1 MKLKV
6 FKKLLRNEIINVL
19 KENAVPDHDGKSAP
33 FGSGYKKMNELD
45 DNEGQMAKAQLERS
59 MEYSKMIYDFMIDF
73 GGDSDKLQFPA
84 WVQSK
89 LTKSM
94 DYLQSVYNY
103 LDGKDGLADDPS
115 ALRKKQE
122 SHVYGH
128 DDEDSKLNEASFA
141 GDVSSIRKGL
151 RLFKIDSPKT
161 YKILDRKFKLT
172 KILNVLNKLQ
182 DYMDDVE
189 DGKIKLGES
198 KLNEDVFKSFL
209 RDDPAFKLYT
219 AKNTDNRKSV
229 MARKT
234 DRTFDDGVPVLKFIA
249 RAPKKPA
256 PLPKGSFKII
266 EDNKHGWWYYQVGS
280 TWYGIRQKDYG
291 TPPFEY

>member
-1 MKLKV
+1 MKLKD
-6 FKKLLRNEIINVL
+6 LLN
-19 KENAVPDHDGKSAP
+19 KSRI
-33 FGSGYKKMNELD
+33 NELD
-45 DNEGQMAKAQLERS
+45 DNEGQMAKSQLERS
-59 MEYSKMIYDFMIDF
+59 MEYSKMIYDFMEKF

-103 LDGKDGLADDPS
+103 LDGKDGLEDDPS
-115 ALRKKQE
+115 ALRKKQNAA
-122 SHVYGH
+122 
-128 DDEDSKLNEASFA
+128 KNEA
-141 GDVSSIRKGL
+141 
-151 RLFKIDSPKT
+151 
-161 YKILDRKFKLT
+161 KLT
-172 KILNVLNKLQ
+172 EMKVTNHKGENITKYVLQLMGGEINQKQFEKLTGLKK
-182 DYMDDVE
+182 DKM
-189 DGKIKLGES
+189 KES
-198 KLNEDVFKSFL
+198 TLNEDVFKSFL
-209 RDDPAFKLYT
+209 SDDPAFKLYT

-234 DRTFDDGVPVLKFIA
+234 DKTWDDGVPVLKFIA
-249 RAPKKPA
+249 RAPRKDS

-266 EDNKHGWWYYQVGS
+266 EDNKHGWWYYQVGR

>member
-1 MKLKV
+1 MKLKD
-6 FKKLLRNEIINVL
+6 LLN
-19 KENAVPDHDGKSAP
+19 KS
-33 FGSGYKKMNELD
+33 KINELD
-45 DNEGQMAKAQLERS
+45 DNEGQMAKSQLERS
-59 MEYSKMIYDFMIDF
+59 MEYSKMIYDFMEKF

-89 LTKSM
+89 LM

-115 ALRKKQE
+115 ALRKKQNAA
-122 SHVYGH
+122 
-128 DDEDSKLNEASFA
+128 KNEA
-141 GDVSSIRKGL
+141 
-151 RLFKIDSPKT
+151 
-161 YKILDRKFKLT
+161 
-172 KILNVLNKLQ
+172 
-182 DYMDDVE
+182 
-189 DGKIKLGES
+189 

-234 DRTFDDGVPVLKFIA
+234 NKTFDDGVPVLKFIA
-249 RAPKKPA
+249 RAPRKDS

>member
-33 FGSGYKKMNELD
+33 FGSGYKKMSEANRYKDVSDRFKDILDKLPQKLFTSKNIAKLAKKEKRPDAAMAYAKDAYGWMMNENKLNELD

-128 DDEDSKLNEASFA
+128 DDEDSE
-141 GDVSSIRKGL
+141 
-151 RLFKIDSPKT
+151 
-161 YKILDRKFKLT
+161 
-172 KILNVLNKLQ
+172 
-182 DYMDDVE
+182 
-189 DGKIKLGES
+189 
-198 KLNEDVFKSFL
+198 LNEDVFKSFL

-234 DRTFDDGVPVLKFIA
+234 DKTFDDGVPVLKFIA
-249 RAPKKPA
+249 RAPKKAA

>member
-1 MKLKV
+1 VKLKE

-33 FGSGYKKMNELD
+33 FGSGYKKMSEANRYKDVSDRFKDILDKLPQKLFTSKNIAKLAKKEKRPDAAMAYAKDAYGWMMNENKLNELD

-128 DDEDSKLNEASFA
+128 DDEDSE
-141 GDVSSIRKGL
+141 
-151 RLFKIDSPKT
+151 
-161 YKILDRKFKLT
+161 
-172 KILNVLNKLQ
+172 
-182 DYMDDVE
+182 
-189 DGKIKLGES
+189 
-198 KLNEDVFKSFL
+198 LNEDVFKSFL

-234 DRTFDDGVPVLKFIA
+234 DKTFDDGVPVLKFIA

>member
-1 MKLKV
+1 MKLKD
-6 FKKLLRNEIINVL
+6 LLN
-19 KENAVPDHDGKSAP
+19 KS
-33 FGSGYKKMNELD
+33 KINELD
-45 DNEGQMAKAQLERS
+45 DNEGQMAKSQLERS
-59 MEYSKMIYDFMIDF
+59 MEYSKMIYDFMEKF

-115 ALRKKQE
+115 ALRKKQNAA
-122 SHVYGH
+122 
-128 DDEDSKLNEASFA
+128 KNE
-141 GDVSSIRKGL
+141 G
-151 RLFKIDSPKT
+151 
-161 YKILDRKFKLT
+161 KLT
-172 KILNVLNKLQ
+172 EMKVTNHKGENITKYVLQLMGGEINQKQFEKLTGLKK
-182 DYMDDVE
+182 DKM
-189 DGKIKLGES
+189 KES
-198 KLNEDVFKSFL
+198 TLNEDVFKSFL
-209 RDDPAFKLYT
+209 SDDPAFKLYT

>member
-1 MKLKV
+1 MKLKD
-6 FKKLLRNEIINVL
+6 LLN
-19 KENAVPDHDGKSAP
+19 KS
-33 FGSGYKKMNELD
+33 KINELD
-45 DNEGQMAKAQLERS
+45 DNEGQMAKSQLERS
-59 MEYSKMIYDFMIDF
+59 MEYSKMIYDFMEKF

-128 DDEDSKLNEASFA
+128 DDEDSE
-141 GDVSSIRKGL
+141 
-151 RLFKIDSPKT
+151 
-161 YKILDRKFKLT
+161 
-172 KILNVLNKLQ
+172 
-182 DYMDDVE
+182 
-189 DGKIKLGES
+189 
-198 KLNEDVFKSFL
+198 LNEDVFKSFL

-234 DRTFDDGVPVLKFIA
+234 NKTFDDGVPVLKFIA
-249 RAPKKPA
+249 RAPRKDS

>member
-1 MKLKV
+1 MKLKD
-6 FKKLLRNEIINVL
+6 LLN
-19 KENAVPDHDGKSAP
+19 KS
-33 FGSGYKKMNELD
+33 KINELD
-45 DNEGQMAKAQLERS
+45 DNEGQMAKSQLERS
-59 MEYSKMIYDFMIDF
+59 MEYSKMIYDFMEKF

-115 ALRKKQE
+115 ALRKKQNAAKKE
-122 SHVYGH
+122 SIEESTAAWEKALK
-128 DDEDSKLNEASFA
+128 DMRRQQILSKLSKKDKETLLKIQALMKKANENMNE
-141 GDVSSIRKGL
+141 G
-151 RLFKIDSPKT
+151 
-161 YKILDRKFKLT
+161 
-172 KILNVLNKLQ
+172 
-182 DYMDDVE
+182 
-189 DGKIKLGES
+189 

-234 DRTFDDGVPVLKFIA
+234 NKTFDDGVPVLKFIA
-249 RAPKKPA
+249 RAPRKDS

>member
-1 MKLKV
+1 MKLKD
-6 FKKLLRNEIINVL
+6 LLN
-19 KENAVPDHDGKSAP
+19 KSRI
-33 FGSGYKKMNELD
+33 NELD
-45 DNEGQMAKAQLERS
+45 DNEGQMAKSQLERS
-59 MEYSKMIYDFMIDF
+59 MEYSKMIYDFMEKF

-103 LDGKDGLADDPS
+103 LDGKDGLEDDPS
-115 ALRKKQE
+115 ALRKKQNAA
-122 SHVYGH
+122 
-128 DDEDSKLNEASFA
+128 KNEAKLTEDYSQRARNFRVALRRRLASMKKGQKLSYGKLTFTALGNGNFKDNKGKTVPDENIVQTMKFAVQSDIMKHRGAA
-141 GDVSSIRKGL
+141 GDDMVNAYL
-151 RLFKIDSPKT
+151 
-161 YKILDRKFKLT
+161 KF
-172 KILNVLNKLQ
+172 
-182 DYMDDVE
+182 E
-189 DGKIKLGES
+189 G

-209 RDDPAFKLYT
+209 SDDPAFKLYT

-229 MARKT
+229 IARKT
-234 DRTFDDGVPVLKFIA
+234 NKTWDDGVPVLKYIA
-249 RAPKKPA
+249 RAPKKDA

-266 EDNKHGWWYYQVGS
+266 EDNKHGWWYYQVGR